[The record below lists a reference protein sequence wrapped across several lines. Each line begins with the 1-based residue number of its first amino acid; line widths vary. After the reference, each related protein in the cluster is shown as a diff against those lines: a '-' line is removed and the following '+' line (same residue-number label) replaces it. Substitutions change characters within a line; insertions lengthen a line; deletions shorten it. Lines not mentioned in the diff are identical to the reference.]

1 MELRSSELL
10 TLFSCLMGFAKFSLG
25 SDKLVG
31 SWKLE
36 IGLLMVILLVSLIVH
51 SCLIVEYFTEFSE
64 VAVFRKNGF

>member
-1 MELRSSELL
+1 
-10 TLFSCLMGFAKFSLG
+10 MGSAMFLLG
-25 SDKLVG
+25 SDQLVG